1 MKLSLKV
8 WLKNGWLIEHITSPE
23 EIADLFRIVDR
34 DLKDCDVD
42 NLSPDWRLNI
52 AYNAALQCAKAALA
66 VAGYRTSRESH
77 HYRLI
82 QSLAYTIQADDKL
95 IIQFDMFRKK
105 RNISDYLR
113 AGEVSD
119 QEVKEMI
126 ALAKRLRN
134 RVKDWIKAKP
144 MSHNWIM

>member
-1 MKLSLKV
+1 MKLSLKE
-8 WLKNGWLIEHITSPE
+8 WLRNGWLIEHITSPE
-23 EIADLFRIVDR
+23 ETLNLFRIVDR

-66 VAGYRTSRESH
+66 VAGYRASRESH

-82 QSLAYTIQADDKL
+82 HSLAYTIQADDIL
-95 IIQFDMFRKK
+95 IMQFDMFRKK

-119 QEVKEMI
+119 LEVREMI
-126 ALAKRLRN
+126 ALAKKLRN
-134 RVKDWIKAKP
+134 RVKE
-144 MSHNWIM
+144 SIMK

>member
-1 MKLSLKV
+1 MKLSLNE
-8 WLKNGWLIEHITSPE
+8 WLKNGWLIEHKTSPD

-34 DLKDCDVD
+34 DLKDCEVAF
-42 NLSPDWRLNI
+42 LSPDWRLNI

-82 QSLAYTIQADDKL
+82 QSLAYTIKADDKL
-95 IIQFDMFRKK
+95 IVQFDMFRKK
-105 RNISDYLR
+105 RNTSDYLR

-119 QEVKEMI
+119 LEVNEMI
-126 ALAKRLRN
+126 ALAKSLRI
-134 RVKDWIKAKP
+134 RVGKWVKAKSV
-144 MSHNWIM
+144 SHT

>member
-1 MKLSLKV
+1 
-8 WLKNGWLIEHITSPE
+8 LIEHQTTQR
-23 EIADLFRIVDR
+23 EIVDLFRIVDR
-34 DLKDCDVD
+34 DLKDCEVTR
-42 NLSPDWRLNI
+42 LSPDWRFNI

-66 VAGYRTSRESH
+66 TAGYRPTRESH

-82 QSLAYTIQADDKL
+82 YSLAYTIQADDKL

-119 QEVKEMI
+119 QEVMEMI
-126 ALAKRLRN
+126 TLAKKLRN
-134 RVKDWIKAKP
+134 RVKE
-144 MSHNWIM
+144 SIMK

>member
-1 MKLSLKV
+1 MKLSLND
-8 WLKNGWLIEHITSPE
+8 WLKNGWLIEHKTSTE
-23 EIADLFRIVDR
+23 EIQALFRIVDR
-34 DLKDCDVD
+34 DLKDCEVTR
-42 NLSPDWRLNI
+42 LSPDWRFNI

-66 VAGYRTSRESH
+66 AAGFRPTRESH

-82 QSLAYTIQADDKL
+82 HSLACTIQASDKL

-113 AGEVSD
+113 AGEISD

-126 ALAKRLRN
+126 ALAKKLRN
-134 RVKDWIKAKP
+134 RVKEWIKTQK
-144 MSHNWIM
+144 S

>member
-1 MKLSLKV
+1 MKLSLNE
-8 WLKNGWLIEHITSPE
+8 WLKNGWLIEHQTTQR
-23 EIADLFRIVDR
+23 EIVDLFRIVDR
-34 DLKDCDVD
+34 DLKDCEVTR
-42 NLSPDWRLNI
+42 LSPDWRFNI

-66 VAGYRTSRESH
+66 TAGYRPTRESH

-82 QSLAYTIQADDKL
+82 YSLAYTIQADDKL

-119 QEVKEMI
+119 QEVMEMI
-126 ALAKRLRN
+126 TLAKKLRN
-134 RVKDWIKAKP
+134 RVKE
-144 MSHNWIM
+144 SIMK

>member
-1 MKLSLKV
+1 MNLNE
-8 WLKNGWLIEHITSPE
+8 WLKNGWLIEHQTTQR
-23 EIADLFRIVDR
+23 EIVDLFRIVDR
-34 DLKDCDVD
+34 DLKDCEVTR
-42 NLSPDWRLNI
+42 LSPDWRFNI

-66 VAGYRTSRESH
+66 TAGYRPTRESH

-82 QSLAYTIQADDKL
+82 YSLAYTIQADDKL

-119 QEVKEMI
+119 QEVMEMI
-126 ALAKRLRN
+126 TLAKKLRN
-134 RVKDWIKAKP
+134 RVKE
-144 MSHNWIM
+144 SIMK

>member
-1 MKLSLKV
+1 MKLSLND
-8 WLKNGWLIEHITSPE
+8 WLKNGWLIEHKTSPE

-34 DLKDCDVD
+34 DLKDCEVTY
-42 NLSPDWRLNI
+42 LSPDWRLNI

-66 VAGYRTSRESH
+66 VAGYRASRESH

-82 QSLAYTIQADDKL
+82 HSLAYTIQAEDKL

-119 QEVKEMI
+119 LEVKEMI

-134 RVKDWIKAKP
+134 RAEEWIKAKSA
-144 MSHNWIM
+144 SHD

>member
-1 MKLSLKV
+1 MNLSLSD
-8 WLKNGWLIEHITSPE
+8 WLKNGWLIEHETSKQ
-23 EIADLFRIVDR
+23 EIEDLFRIVDR
-34 DLKDCDVD
+34 DLKDCEVTK
-42 NLSPDWRLNI
+42 LSPDWRLNI

-66 VAGYRTSRESH
+66 VAGYRPARESH

-82 QSLAYTIQADDKL
+82 HSLIYTIQASDNL

-119 QEVKEMI
+119 QEVTEMI
-126 ALAKRLRN
+126 ALAKELRN
-134 RVKDWIKAKP
+134 RVQKWIGGKYG
-144 MSHNWIM
+144 

>member
-1 MKLSLKV
+1 MSLNE
-8 WLKNGWLIEHITSPE
+8 WLKNGWLIEHQTTQR
-23 EIADLFRIVDR
+23 EIVDLFRIVDR
-34 DLKDCDVD
+34 DLKDCEVTR
-42 NLSPDWRLNI
+42 LSPDWRFNI

-66 VAGYRTSRESH
+66 TAGYRPTRESH

-82 QSLAYTIQADDKL
+82 YSLAYTIQADDKL

-119 QEVKEMI
+119 QEVMEMI
-126 ALAKRLRN
+126 TLAKKLRN
-134 RVKDWIKAKP
+134 RVKE
-144 MSHNWIM
+144 SIMK

>member
-1 MKLSLKV
+1 MKLSLNA
-8 WLKNGWLIEHITSPE
+8 WLKNGWLIEHKTSAE
-23 EIADLFRIVDR
+23 EIGDLFHIVDR
-34 DLKDCDVD
+34 DLKDCEVTR
-42 NLSPDWRLNI
+42 LSPDWRFNI

-66 VAGYRTSRESH
+66 TAGYRPTRESH

-82 QSLAYTIQADDKL
+82 HSLAYTIHASDKL

-113 AGEVSD
+113 SGQVSD

-126 ALAKRLRN
+126 ALAKKLRD
-134 RVKDWIKAKP
+134 RVKDWIEKYRNDP
-144 MSHNWIM
+144 YF

>member
-1 MKLSLKV
+1 MKLNLNE
-8 WLKNGWLIEHITSPE
+8 WLKNGWLIEHQTTQR
-23 EIADLFRIVDR
+23 EIVDLFRIVDR
-34 DLKDCDVD
+34 DLKDCEVTR
-42 NLSPDWRLNI
+42 LSPDWRFNI

-66 VAGYRTSRESH
+66 TAGYRPTRESH

-82 QSLAYTIQADDKL
+82 YSLAYTIQADDKL

-119 QEVKEMI
+119 QEVMEMI
-126 ALAKRLRN
+126 TLAKKLRN
-134 RVKDWIKAKP
+134 RVKE
-144 MSHNWIM
+144 SIMK

>member
-1 MKLSLKV
+1 MSLNE
-8 WLKNGWLIEHITSPE
+8 WLKNGWLIEHKTSQK
-23 EIADLFRIVDR
+23 EIDDLFRIVDR
-34 DLKDCDVD
+34 DLKDCGVAK
-42 NLSPDWRLNI
+42 LSPDWRFNI

-66 VAGYRTSRESH
+66 AAGYRPTRESH

-82 QSLAYTIQADDKL
+82 HSLAYTIQADDKL

-113 AGEVSD
+113 AGEISD

-126 ALAKRLRN
+126 AIAKKLR
-134 RVKDWIKAKP
+134 RCITR
-144 MSHNWIM
+144 ITLT

>member
-1 MKLSLKV
+1 MKLSLNE
-8 WLKNGWLIEHITSPE
+8 WLKNGLLIEHKTSPD

-34 DLKDCDVD
+34 DLKDCEVAS
-42 NLSPDWRLNI
+42 LSPDWRLNI

-82 QSLAYTIQADDKL
+82 QSLAYTIKADDKL
-95 IIQFDMFRKK
+95 IVQFDMFRKK

-119 QEVKEMI
+119 LEVNEMI
-126 ALAKRLRN
+126 ALAKSLRI
-134 RVKDWIKAKP
+134 RVGKWVKAKFC
-144 MSHNWIM
+144 SQQ

>member
-1 MKLSLKV
+1 MSLNE
-8 WLKNGWLIEHITSPE
+8 WLKNGWLIEHQTTQR
-23 EIADLFRIVDR
+23 EIDDLFRIVDR
-34 DLKDCDVD
+34 DQKDCEVTR
-42 NLSPDWRLNI
+42 LSPDWRFNI

-66 VAGYRTSRESH
+66 TAGYRPTRESH

-82 QSLAYTIQADDKL
+82 YSLAYTIQADDKL

-119 QEVKEMI
+119 QEVMEMI
-126 ALAKRLRN
+126 TLAKKLRN
-134 RVKDWIKAKP
+134 RVKE
-144 MSHNWIM
+144 SIMK